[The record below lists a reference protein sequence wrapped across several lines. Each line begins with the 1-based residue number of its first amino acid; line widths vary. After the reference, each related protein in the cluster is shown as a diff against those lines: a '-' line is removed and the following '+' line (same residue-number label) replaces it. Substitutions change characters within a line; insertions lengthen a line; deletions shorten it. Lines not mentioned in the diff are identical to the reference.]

1 MIMFNSF
8 FSMLAENAF
17 VKFLYKLL
25 FDSFRDS
32 NSKKFSL
39 SRFLAAL
46 LFMMVIQFHI
56 KAIQIMFEKKEIDHT
71 LLLEDFAFISA
82 VIFQKN
88 YINRNNL
95 ESGNGIPN
103 LLDPSVIDGNTI
115 DPNAPA

>member
-1 MIMFNSF
+1 
-8 FSMLAENAF
+8 MLAENAF

-39 SRFLAAL
+39 SRFLAAI
-46 LFMMVIQFHI
+46 LFIMVVMFHV
-56 KAIQIMFEKKEIDHT
+56 KAIEIMFEKKEIDHT

-88 YINRNNL
+88 YINRNNV
-95 ESGNGIPN
+95 ETGNGIPN
-103 LLDPSVIDGNTI
+103 LLDPNVIDGNTI
-115 DPNAPA
+115 DQNSQS

>member
-8 FSMLAENAF
+8 FSMLAENVF

-46 LFMMVIQFHI
+46 LFIMVIQFHI

-95 ESGNGIPN
+95 ESGNGNSN
-103 LLDPSVIDGNTI
+103 LLDPNVIDGNTI